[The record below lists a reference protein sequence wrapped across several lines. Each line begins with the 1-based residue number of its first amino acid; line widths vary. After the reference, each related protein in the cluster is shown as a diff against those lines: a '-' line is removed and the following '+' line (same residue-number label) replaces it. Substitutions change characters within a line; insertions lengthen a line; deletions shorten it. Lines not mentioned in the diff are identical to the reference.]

1 MIKVN
6 VDKIEIETDRFLL
19 KTITVTDVSE
29 RYVGWLINEQPI
41 GNILYKKKPTIEGLK
56 EYVKVISAKKN
67 NIFLGIFTK
76 DKEHIGNI
84 KFALSAITKLS

>member
-19 KTITVTDVSE
+19 KTITGTDVSE

-41 GNILYKKKPTIEGLK
+41 GNIFYKKSI
-56 EYVKVISAKKN
+56 
-67 NIFLGIFTK
+67 
-76 DKEHIGNI
+76 H
-84 KFALSAITKLS
+84 